1 MARSNF
7 RRAEID
13 FDLSDSE
20 TIIAEAKKQQKE
32 AAKRLAEAEARL
44 AEAKSAKKAVAL
56 WEKWD
61 AVEKA
66 RTDIEDVL
74 KRHGVSLADLK
85 TFPIRYKYRLGTKR
99 SNDGDVGWIKA
110 LQNGGGTLAE
120 LEQNNKDFERKF
132 ILKSF
137 TKKMTKKRKSESSKQ
152 DDDSKSDSGTTAIK
166 GD

>member
-1 MARSNF
+1 M
-7 RRAEID
+7 
-13 FDLSDSE
+13 
-20 TIIAEAKKQQKE
+20 
-32 AAKRLAEAEARL
+32 AEAEARL

-56 WEKWD
+56 WAKWD

-99 SNDGDVGWIKA
+99 SNDSDVDWIKTH
-110 LQNGGGTLAE
+110 QNGGGTLAE

-137 TKKMTKKRKSESSKQ
+137 TEKMTKKRKSASSKQ
-152 DDDSKSDSGTTAIK
+152 GYDNKRDSGTTEIK